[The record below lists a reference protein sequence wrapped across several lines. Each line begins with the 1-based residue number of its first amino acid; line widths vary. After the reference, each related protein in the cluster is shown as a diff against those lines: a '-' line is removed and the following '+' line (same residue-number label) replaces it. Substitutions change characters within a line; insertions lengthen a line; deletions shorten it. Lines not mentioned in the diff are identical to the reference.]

1 MNALVTGG
9 AGYLG
14 SRVVAH
20 LLARGHKVRVFD
32 RLLYGGEALLAL
44 GAFPGLTVEAGD
56 IRDVAA
62 LRQSLEGADAVIH
75 LAGIVGE
82 EACKRDPAFSWSINH
97 DAVPGLVRLAE
108 EARIA
113 RLVVVSTCSNY
124 GVAEPNVEVGED
136 APLNPLSA
144 YARAKV
150 ATERMVLEADRLPC
164 VTVLRL
170 GTICGVSARMRF
182 DLLVNEMARDASLG
196 REIEIYAP
204 AAWRPY
210 LHIADAAEA
219 MERVL
224 SADSGAVD
232 RSIFNVVGE
241 NRQKTEL
248 LEIARTVFPELR
260 AKIVDRRPDLR
271 DYRVSGRRVAERLG
285 FRPSLTV
292 ADAFREVAAAVRD
305 GRFRDPDWKGH
316 SAVPLGPFPW
326 TGRGAAA

>member
-1 MNALVTGG
+1 MTGG

-44 GAFPGLTVEAGD
+44 GAFPNLTVEAGD
-56 IRDVAA
+56 IRDQAA
-62 LRQSLEGADAVIH
+62 LRHAMAMADAVIH

-82 EACKRDPAFSWSINH
+82 DACQCDPAFSWSVNH
-97 DAVPGLVRLAE
+97 DAVPGLIRGAE
-108 EARIA
+108 EAKIA
-113 RLVVVSTCSNY
+113 RIVAISTCSNY

-144 YARAKV
+144 YARAKI
-150 ATERMVLEADRLPC
+150 ATERMLLEADRLPC

-170 GTICGVSARMRF
+170 GTICGLSARMRF
-182 DLLVNEMARDASLG
+182 DLLVNEMARDAAFG

-204 AAWRPY
+204 AAWRPF

-224 SADSGAVD
+224 TADAGAVN
-232 RSIFNVVGE
+232 RAIFNVVGE
-241 NRQKTEL
+241 NRQKTGL
-248 LEIARTVFPELR
+248 LDIARTLFPELR

-271 DYRVSGRRVAERLG
+271 DYRVSGQRFTDRLG
-285 FRPSLTV
+285 FRPSVTV
-292 ADAFREVAAAVRD
+292 ADAFGEVAAAVRD

-316 SAVPLGPFPW
+316 SAVPFGGFPA
-326 TGRGAAA
+326 TGRPTAA